1 MDKHPSGGDDE
12 ALASVITDA
21 TQRYTRWHLP
31 SFDSGV
37 DVASAEPLTAQQLE
51 EIEAAAYQEGRAR
64 GYEDGLCAGRE
75 EMQKQAARLRALI
88 EQIARPLAQLDD
100 EVERALVDLS
110 CAVARRLLG
119 DELRA
124 APERVLALAQQALAA
139 LPADL
144 RELRLFLHPEDAALV
159 RGQLL
164 PPPEVAEFRVLDDP
178 ALARGDCRVHSESAY
193 LDARLDTRLALL
205 AGVLGEHEG

>member
-1 MDKHPSGGDDE
+1 MEPIPAAGDND
-12 ALASVITDA
+12 ALASVITDT

-31 SFDSGV
+31 TFDSGV
-37 DVASAEPLTAQQLE
+37 ELAAAEPLTAQQLE
-51 EIEAAAYQEGRAR
+51 EIEAAAYQEGRER
-64 GYEDGLCAGRE
+64 GYEDGLNAGRD
-75 EMQKQAARLRALI
+75 EMHKQAARLRGLI

-119 DELRA
+119 EELQA
-124 APERVLALAQQALAA
+124 APERVLALARQALAA

-144 RELRLFLHPEDAALV
+144 RELRLFLHPDDAALV

-178 ALARGDCRVHSESAY
+178 QLARGDCRVHSESAC

-205 AGVLGEHEG
+205 AGALGGGE